1 MLRQSGDRK
10 LPLAIRRKNSMPD
23 SNPDHDATG
32 VRRRITDE
40 ISRIVDSAARRQP
53 VSSERSWIVERLSWL
68 GGWILEGLAMY
79 GEAICPCLV
88 DYPDDFDTSADASHW
103 PSAPSLPLQQNPWAQ
118 STEVPS
124 NVDIHTWLAS
134 APSAWRGIPHSGMSA
149 ASNAACDI
157 SQTVSSPHTSL
168 TDDM

>member
-1 MLRQSGDRK
+1 
-10 LPLAIRRKNSMPD
+10 MPD
-23 SNPDHDATG
+23 SYQ
-32 VRRRITDE
+32 VRDTSELRPRGADE
-40 ISRIVDSAARRQP
+40 ISGTFVSTEPKRRG
-53 VSSERSWIVERLSWL
+53 SGERSWIMRALSWL
-68 GGWILEGLAMY
+68 GDWIMEGFEMY
-79 GEAICPCLV
+79 GESVCPCLV